1 MSTPSVGLVAYF
13 TGKAEQSMYKLGD
26 MCIHEMSEEQLEIFK
41 ALVFQAKLAIDGLD
55 RYVNPK

>member
-13 TGKAEQSMYKLGD
+13 TGKAEQSMSQVGD

-41 ALVFQAKLAIDGLD
+41 SLVFQAKLAIQGLD
-55 RYVNPK
+55 NYVNPK